1 MEILSAL
8 DGEFSGKSYHVRT
21 LDTWRIH
28 GKSVKY
34 IYVDVI
40 VKKFKLSK
48 KLAYLANST
57 TLRLLQIPSAYHSIL
72 GSVKT
77 CSI

>member
-28 GKSVKY
+28 EKSVKY
-34 IYVDVI
+34 IYVDEI
-40 VKKFKLSK
+40 TK
-48 KLAYLANST
+48 
-57 TLRLLQIPSAYHSIL
+57 I
-72 GSVKT
+72 
-77 CSI
+77 